1 MEQYHE
7 SKQTK
12 KKTGA
17 KFARHHDKKLAHYGG
32 HFASTKVSDK
42 DVRVKARKRGGKQ
55 KIVALYAGYAN
66 VVMPDGKIRKA
77 KIKTVLDSPNNPNY
91 KRMNIITKGV
101 IIETEVGKAKV
112 TNRPGQDGVVNAK
125 IVS

>member
-12 KKTGA
+12 KKTGG

-32 HFASTKVSDK
+32 HFASTKVSEK
-42 DVRVKARKRGGKQ
+42 DVRVKARGRGGSK
-55 KIVALYAGYAN
+55 KIVSLYAAYAN
-66 VVMPDGKIRKA
+66 VVMKDGKIRKA
-77 KIKTVLDSPNNPNY
+77 KIRTVLESPNNPNF

-101 IIETEVGKAKV
+101 IIDTEVGKAVV
-112 TNRPGQDGVVNAK
+112 TSRPGQDGVVNAK
-125 IVS
+125 IIA

>member
-1 MEQYHE
+1 MQQYHE
-7 SKQTK
+7 AKQTK

-17 KFARHHDKKLAHYGG
+17 KFARHRDKKLAHYGG
-32 HFASTKVSDK
+32 HFASTKVSDT
-42 DVRVKARKRGGKQ
+42 DVRVKARKRGGSK
-55 KIVALYAGYAN
+55 KIVALYAAYAN
-66 VVMPDGKIRKA
+66 VVMPDGKIKRA
-77 KIKTVLDSPNNPNY
+77 KIKSVLDSPNNPNY

-112 TNRPGQDGVVNAK
+112 TSRPGQDGVVNAK

>member
-1 MEQYHE
+1 MQQYHE
-7 SKQTK
+7 AKQTK

-32 HFASTKVSDK
+32 HFASTKVSDE
-42 DVRVKARKRGGKQ
+42 DERVKARKRGGSK
-55 KIVALYAGYAN
+55 KIVSLYAAYAN
-66 VVMPDGKIRKA
+66 VVMADGKIKKA
-77 KIKTVLDSPNNPNY
+77 KIKTVLDSPNNPNF

-112 TNRPGQDGVVNAK
+112 TSRPGQDGVVNAK
-125 IVS
+125 IIS

>member
-1 MEQYHE
+1 MQQYHE

-17 KFARHHDKKLAHYGG
+17 KFARQRDKKLAHYGG
-32 HFASTKVSDK
+32 HFSATKVSEK
-42 DVRVKARKRGGKQ
+42 DMKVKARKRGGSRKL
-55 KIVALYAGYAN
+55 VAIYSAYAN
-66 VVMPDGKIRKA
+66 VVMQDGKMRKA
-77 KIKTVLDSPNNPNY
+77 KIKTVLESPNNPNF

>member
-1 MEQYHE
+1 MQQYHE

-17 KFARHHDKKLAHYGG
+17 KFARGRDKKLAHYGG
-32 HFASTKVSDK
+32 HFSATKVSDK
-42 DVRVKARKRGGKQ
+42 NIQVKARKRGGSK
-55 KIVALYAGYAN
+55 KLVSIYAGYAN
-66 VVMPDGKIRKA
+66 VVMADGKIRKA
-77 KIKTVLDSPNNPNY
+77 KIKTVIDSPNNPNF

-101 IIETEVGKAKV
+101 ILETEVGKARV